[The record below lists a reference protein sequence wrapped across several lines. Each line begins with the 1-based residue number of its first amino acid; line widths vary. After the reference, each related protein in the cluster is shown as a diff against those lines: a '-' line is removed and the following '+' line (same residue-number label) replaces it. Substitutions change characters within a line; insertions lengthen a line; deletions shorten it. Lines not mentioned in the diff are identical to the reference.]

1 MNVSLAL
8 LTVIVI
14 STSRKGN
21 AYSDP
26 TCILISLMLLG
37 VPAGFALATFV
48 DPPSG
53 STIARLEGAMNA
65 VTLACNVTL
74 SDGLTQTF
82 TEWFV
87 RNLRGNDAL
96 QIINNNFFP
105 EVFSVGG
112 DPLPTD
118 PTRTFRNQLILLN
131 FTAELD
137 GTTIFCGTGGI
148 GNREQAKFYLRVY
161 SKLSGHGTKKRYI
174 ASTTIIASY
183 MLVISMYHIHG
194 LSFAGYKIHCD
205 STNGTIG
212 GFWEDGPL

>member
-1 MNVSLAL
+1 MKASLAL

-14 STSRKGN
+14 STARKGN
-21 AYSDP
+21 AYYP

-37 VPAGFALATFV
+37 VPAGFALVTFV

-53 STIARLEGAMNA
+53 STIARFEGAMNA
-65 VTLACNVTL
+65 ATLACNVTL

-87 RNLRGNDAL
+87 RNLGGNDGL
-96 QIINNNFFP
+96 QIINDINFFP

-118 PTRTFRNQLILLN
+118 PTGTFRNQLTLLN

-137 GTTIFCGTGGI
+137 RVTIFCGTGAS
-148 GNREQAKFYLRVY
+148 GNQQQANFYLRVY
-161 SKLSGHGTKKRYI
+161 SKLSGHNKFYT
-174 ASTTIIASY
+174 
-183 MLVISMYHIHG
+183 LVANKHS
-194 LSFAGYKIHCD
+194 
-205 STNGTIG
+205 
-212 GFWEDGPL
+212 